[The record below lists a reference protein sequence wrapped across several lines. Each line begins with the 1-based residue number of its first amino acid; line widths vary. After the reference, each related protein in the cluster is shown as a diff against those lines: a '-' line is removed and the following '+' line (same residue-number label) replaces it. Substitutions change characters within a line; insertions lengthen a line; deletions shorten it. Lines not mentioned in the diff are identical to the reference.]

1 MLGTVADWHH
11 YYILKYWHFQILPSL
26 KYQICYQ
33 QDANNKSLLVLS
45 NGRSVITTTAV
56 NNDKFFISKYQHQAN
71 DFLQICKNK
80 IIYDDDYV
88 SHLMKKNVQNHFQKI
103 FFINI
108 KWDEGNWRFHLTNN
122 ISESVVLVPIG
133 NLVAE
138 YQIINVLQR

>member
-71 DFLQICKNK
+71 DFFANLQEQNNLWWLCFPSNE
-80 IIYDDDYV
+80 
-88 SHLMKKNVQNHFQKI
+88 KNVQNHFQKI
-103 FFINI
+103 FINI

-138 YQIINVLQR
+138 YQNINVLQR